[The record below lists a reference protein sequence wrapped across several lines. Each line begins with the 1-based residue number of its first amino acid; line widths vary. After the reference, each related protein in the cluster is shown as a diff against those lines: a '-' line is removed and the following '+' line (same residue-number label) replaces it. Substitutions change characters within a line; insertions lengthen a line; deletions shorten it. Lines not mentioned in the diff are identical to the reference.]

1 MRYPPLPMSTF
12 ATACA
17 HEIVS
22 LHGFFEH
29 WFQGAFADRQR
40 ALQRL
45 TDVLAPGFVIVT
57 PSGAAVDREALIG
70 RLVGAYGSWAEEQP
84 RSSIAVE
91 SITPRHMHGEVGLL
105 TYVERHHRPKGRSA
119 RLSTVLMQRHDS
131 APNGV
136 CWLHVHET
144 WMPGLAPKG

>member
-1 MRYPPLPMSTF
+1 MSTF
-12 ATACA
+12 ASACA

-29 WFQGAFADRQR
+29 WFQAAFADRSR
-40 ALQRL
+40 ALDRL
-45 TDVLAPGFVIVT
+45 RQVLAPGFVIVN
-57 PSGAAVDREALIG
+57 PSGGAVAREPLIAALDK
-70 RLVGAYGSWAEEQP
+70 AYGSWAKDDP
-84 RSSIAVE
+84 RSSIAVDQ
-91 SITPRHMHGEVGLL
+91 ITPRHVHGDLGLL
-105 TYVERHHRPKGRSA
+105 TYVEHHRRPSGTTA

-144 WMPGLAPKG
+144 WLPGKAPATAP